1 MDHKL
6 EIKNIKSI
14 CKDTIG
20 VWLNRPD
27 DFEFQS
33 GQYIK
38 ISIPKPEF
46 PDEKNNERYFSI
58 ASAPSNKSEILIAS
72 RITASGFT
80 RNLMSLESGNHL
92 FTSQPEGDFFNSFK
106 DEDESVFIA
115 GGMGI
120 TPFRS
125 LLEESHIKGIRQKV
139 TLLYGNKN
147 EELFAF
153 IDELLKWNDSNT
165 INGLVAFVDEQIK
178 EQPEFRKGF
187 ITGKIILSMFDNPYD
202 KKYFIV
208 GPPVMLDNIT
218 GDLAAIGIPE
228 ENIFVEKF

>member
-1 MDHKL
+1 MHNL
-6 EIKNIKSI
+6 EIKNIKTI

-20 VWLNRPD
+20 VWLKRPV
-27 DFEFQS
+27 DFTFET

-38 ISIPKPEF
+38 LSIPNPEF
-46 PDEKNNERYFSI
+46 PDEKNNERFFSI
-58 ASAPSNKSEILIAS
+58 ASAPSNKTELLIAS
-72 RITASGFT
+72 RVTDSGFT
-80 RNLMSLESGNHL
+80 RNLIKLGEGDIIIS
-92 FTSQPEGDFFNSFK
+92 SQPDGDFLNSHHNNS
-106 DEDESVFIA
+106 ESVFIA

-125 LLEESHIKGIRQKV
+125 FLEESYISGIKQNI
-139 TLLYGNKN
+139 TLLYGNKD

-153 IDELLKWNDSNT
+153 INELSKWNEAGVFKSL
-165 INGLVAFVDEQIK
+165 IAFVDKQIK
-178 EQPEFRKGF
+178 EQPKFRQGY
-187 ITGKIILSMFDNPYD
+187 ITGEIILSLFDNPYD

-228 ENIFVEKF
+228 ENITVEKF